1 MFCGR
6 DVVRTTATRQAA
18 GRNSSPLLPRHDSV
32 EVEGRGSDVARILP
46 SPDRYWNACLD
57 VDGFGA
63 GERHRGTRAG
73 SACGIVGLGTLP
85 GGSQSVAVAI
95 NDAGTIVGAADS
107 PTGWHAVRWDRTG
120 RITDLGALPGAVST
134 SAKLIND
141 AGTSAGISVAPDGP
155 HLLRWDERGRMTDLG
170 VIPGTSAAEI
180 KAINA
185 EGTILGEAVPG
196 DGQVIANV

>member
-1 MFCGR
+1 
-6 DVVRTTATRQAA
+6 
-18 GRNSSPLLPRHDSV
+18 
-32 EVEGRGSDVARILP
+32 
-46 SPDRYWNACLD
+46 
-57 VDGFGA
+57 
-63 GERHRGTRAG
+63 
-73 SACGIVGLGTLP
+73 
-85 GGSQSVAVAI
+85 
-95 NDAGTIVGAADS
+95 
-107 PTGWHAVRWDRTG
+107 
-120 RITDLGALPGAVST
+120 VST